1 MLAIY
6 FLKDVWIAFALI
18 EARPIVSSRPQLDL
32 IQDPQYRRNKSTVDM
47 NTALHLYNT
56 DKYTH
61 LYSLT
66 PLTNIVPFQIALTGI
81 FMWEETKGCK
91 LIFWIT
97 SYRQLLKLERGNGAK
112 NEKNINMCHG
122 AKMLWC
128 NVMTI
133 YNENDQ
139 LQLYKLI

>member
-56 DKYTH
+56 DKYTLISTHSH
-61 LYSLT
+61 L
-66 PLTNIVPFQIALTGI
+66 
-81 FMWEETKGCK
+81 
-91 LIFWIT
+91 
-97 SYRQLLKLERGNGAK
+97 
-112 NEKNINMCHG
+112 
-122 AKMLWC
+122 
-128 NVMTI
+128 
-133 YNENDQ
+133 
-139 LQLYKLI
+139 

>member
-56 DKYTH
+56 DKYT
-61 LYSLT
+61 
-66 PLTNIVPFQIALTGI
+66 
-81 FMWEETKGCK
+81 
-91 LIFWIT
+91 LIIPT
-97 SYRQLLKLERGNGAK
+97 HTSNKYCPISDCSYRY
-112 NEKNINMCHG
+112 
-122 AKMLWC
+122 
-128 NVMTI
+128 I
-133 YNENDQ
+133 YVGRDKG
-139 LQLYKLI
+139 L